1 MAVDLTTIGE
11 NVFNI
16 LKGFGYTIRMYDEE
30 GSKVINPGKATRF
43 FVTDNNIIVH
53 SSTEE
58 IKIHLGKEVEFSD
71 FKDTINTI
79 KHLAKKYMI
88 DFNIKKFG
96 HRLEPKDYIFD
107 LNKEADMTDIT
118 ESSFSKSYGSSK
130 SSYQDVGGT
139 RLVVRHAKPV
149 NEESRGSRAR
159 NIKSIYI
166 ENSQGERFKFPSKNL
181 LPARAMARHIAN
193 EGTPFDTGGQGIVAL
208 DEEMSELKNFTKFT
222 RHNFHEN
229 DSVSGLHELA
239 TLRIGTI
246 KETLTHI
253 KSSRTYTE
261 AIETLNNESKSDE
274 NVENELQ
281 EVLTQHTFDERL
293 AGVLPYLSKLVSE
306 GTVMERLELALLE
319 NKIELGLFEDDDI
332 NNPSNFEFS
341 DVTLKNQQWL
351 EYIGEK
357 AINEKLKTLL
367 NEVATGFSDM
377 DVDDRNKVLRM
388 VKTNITFESEKKLD
402 ALEVIEETLNQKLSK
417 LSGNDIFFDAIKE
430 EVVKKQEM
438 PKKQDAIE
446 PAIISPSIA
455 RMTKLAGVAQ

>member
-1 MAVDLTTIGE
+1 MAVDLKTIGE
-11 NVFNI
+11 NIFNI
-16 LKGFGYTIRMYDEE
+16 LKGYGYTIRMYDEA
-30 GSKVINPGKATRF
+30 GSKVINPGEATRF
-43 FVTDNNIIVH
+43 FVTDNNIIIHATV
-53 SSTEE
+53 EE
-58 IKIHLGKEVEFSD
+58 IKVHLGKEVEFSD
-71 FKDTINTI
+71 FRDTINTI

-88 DFNIKKFG
+88 DFNLKKFG

-107 LNKEADMTDIT
+107 LDKEADMKDIT

-193 EGTPFDTGGQGIVAL
+193 EGTPFDNGGQGIVGL
-208 DEEMSELKNFTKFT
+208 DEEMSQLKNFTKFT

-253 KSSRTYTE
+253 KSSRTYAE
-261 AIETLNNESKSDE
+261 AIESLNTESKSDE

-281 EVLTQHTFDERL
+281 EVLTQHTFDESL
-293 AGVLPYLSKLVSE
+293 AGVLPYLATLVSE

-319 NKIELGLFEDDDI
+319 NRIELGLFEDDDI

-351 EYIGEK
+351 QYISEK

-367 NEVATGFSDM
+367 QEVATGFSGM
-377 DVDDRNKVLRM
+377 EVDDKNKVLRM
-388 VKTNITFESEKKLD
+388 VKANITFESEGPKD
-402 ALEVIEETLNQKLSK
+402 ALDIIEENLNQKLSK
-417 LSGNDIFFDAIKE
+417 YSSNDIFFDAIKE
-430 EVVKKQEM
+430 EVVKKQET
-438 PKKQDAIE
+438 PKKQKSVI
-446 PAIISPSIA
+446 PTISPSIA
-455 RMTKLAGVAQ
+455 RMTQLAGVTQ

>member
-1 MAVDLTTIGE
+1 MAVDLKTIGE
-11 NVFNI
+11 NIFNI
-16 LKGFGYTIRMYDEE
+16 LKGYGYTIRMFDES
-30 GSKVINPGKATRF
+30 GSKVINPGDATRF
-43 FVTDNNIIVH
+43 FVTDNNIIIH
-53 SSTEE
+53 ATAEE
-58 IKIHLGKEVEFSD
+58 IKVHLGKEIEFSD
-71 FKDTINTI
+71 FKDTINTV

-88 DFNIKKFG
+88 DFNVKKFG
-96 HRLEPKDYIFD
+96 HKLEPKDYIFD
-107 LNKEADMTDIT
+107 LDKEADMKDIT

-166 ENSQGERFKFPSKNL
+166 ENSQGERFKFPSRNL

-193 EGTPFDTGGQGIVAL
+193 EGTPFDNGGQGIVAL
-208 DEEMSELKNFTKFT
+208 DEEMSQLKNFTKFT

-239 TLRIGTI
+239 TLRISNI

-253 KSSRTYTE
+253 KSSRTYAE
-261 AIETLNNESKSDE
+261 AIETLNTESKSDE

-281 EVLTQHTFDERL
+281 EVLTQHTFDESI
-293 AGVLPYLSKLVSE
+293 AGVLPYLATLVSE
-306 GTVMERLELALLE
+306 GTIMERLELALLE

-341 DVTLKNQQWL
+341 DVSLKNQHWL
-351 EYIGEK
+351 EYISEK

-367 NEVATGFSDM
+367 QEVASGFSGM
-377 DVDDRNKVLRM
+377 EVDDKNKILRM
-388 VKTNITFESEKKLD
+388 VKANITFESTGPQD
-402 ALEVIEETLNQKLSK
+402 ALDIIEENLNQTLSK
-417 LSGNDIFFDAIKE
+417 YSSNDIFFEAPDE
-430 EVVKKQEM
+430 EIVEVKKEKTK
-438 PKKQDAIE
+438 PEVAV
-446 PAIISPSIA
+446 PAISPTIT
-455 RMTKLAGVAQ
+455 RMAHLAGVRQ